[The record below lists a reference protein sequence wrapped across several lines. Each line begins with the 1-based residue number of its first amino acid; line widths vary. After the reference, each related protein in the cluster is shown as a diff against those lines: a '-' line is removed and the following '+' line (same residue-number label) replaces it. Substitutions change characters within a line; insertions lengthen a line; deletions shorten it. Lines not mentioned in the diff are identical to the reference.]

1 MNIVFLQLEIKLL
14 KILTMRK
21 NRLLQLLSMLLMMNV
36 LTMNATNVLN
46 INGVDQL
53 VDTIVPKHQVGPGTT
68 YAFYHCPDRPL
79 TIHVLEVD
87 LTNPYVQMEVCD
99 GGQKSVAVETPSSMY
114 ARNDAP
120 GHDMIAAHNGDFYHT
135 SSTDGTASGMSRM
148 GLISNGE
155 CILNP
160 VGTPMFVLTDD
171 RVAYAESLNFSATLS
186 TETASTRIHTL
197 NSHALEFEASD
208 DSERMI
214 LYTHAYGSKT
224 NATTGGTKAVIASK
238 NGEFDFG
245 DNATILC
252 VVESVADNAGATE
265 IPTGKAVLYGTG
277 ANSTFLQALT
287 AGQECTISI
296 SNVMPA
302 QPSIKNIKEA
312 LGGSGHFIIQD
323 GEVVISGNPDIHPR
337 TFMGISQ
344 DRTKVYSVVVDGRWS
359 GSAGVTLD
367 DEGRILKWLGAWDGI
382 NLDGGGSSGMVV
394 NAEYKNH
401 PADGSERAVGNGM
414 LVFSTAPV
422 DDNIAQIALEPRSYN
437 IPVTARF
444 RPVVYAYNQYGLLK
458 SKDLEGV
465 TLTCDPEIGVINENN
480 EFVAVQNV
488 ASGYITATYGDVSVR
503 QFVTL
508 TQSPLVLDYS
518 AYMVDDR
525 RGYPIQMS
533 STIGNFTYPV
543 DAASVDWTVADASIC
558 EVVDG
563 KVIGKTNGTTTL
575 TGTSVNFSG
584 EVTIT
589 VEIPETEAIP
599 LDGAFSADTWTV
611 KQAGGSGITMSEYEN
626 GFKFSYTGTGSG
638 RSSYIQATKDLISY
652 GIPDGL
658 TMKINPGSASISEIQ
673 MYMID
678 AVGNRI
684 SFTPFAGELEKN
696 TMTTLNIAFADFF
709 DAANNA
715 LFPLTFKYVK
725 FVMALPEK
733 GVENE
738 ILIPTFEQYYG
749 EPSGIE
755 NIFDNKPDVLK
766 LYPNPV
772 EAGAEVNLDI
782 QDDAIVSVY
791 SLSGAL
797 VTEVNVEAGNAAIST
812 EGFKSGIYLVRV
824 VTDEVASVAKL
835 IVK

>member
-1 MNIVFLQLEIKLL
+1 
-14 KILTMRK
+14 MRK
-21 NRLLQLLSMLLMMNV
+21 NRLLQLLSTLLIMNV
-36 LTMNATNVLN
+36 MTLNAANVLN

-79 TIHVLEVD
+79 TIHVLEID

-171 RVAYAESLNFSATLS
+171 RVAYTESLNFNATLS
-186 TETASTRIHTL
+186 TETSSTRIHTL
-197 NSHALEFEASD
+197 NSHALEFDASD

-214 LYTHAYGSKT
+214 LYTHAYGTKT
-224 NATTGGTKAVIASK
+224 NATTGGTKVIIAPK
-238 NGEFDFG
+238 NGEFDFA
-245 DNATILC
+245 DNTTISC
-252 VVESVADNAGATE
+252 IVESVADNAGATE
-265 IPTGKAVLYGTG
+265 IPAGKAVLYGTG

-287 AGQECTISI
+287 AGQECTITI

-312 LGGSGHFIIQD
+312 LGGSGHFIIQG

-344 DRTKVYSVVVDGRWS
+344 DRTKVYSVVVDGRWA

-401 PADGSERAVGNGM
+401 PSDGSERAVGNGM

-444 RPVVYAYNQYGLLK
+444 RPAVYAYNQYGLLK
-458 SKDLEGV
+458 TKDLEGV
-465 TLTCDPEIGVINENN
+465 TLTCDPQIGVINENN
-480 EFVAVQNV
+480 EFVASQEV
-488 ASGYITATYGDVSVR
+488 ASGYITASYNGIEVK
-503 QFVTL
+503 QFVT
-508 TQSPLVLDYS
+508 TIQSPLVLDYS

-525 RGYPIQMS
+525 KGYPIKMS

-543 DAASVDWTVADASIC
+543 DAASVDWVVADANIC
-558 EVVDG
+558 EVIDG
-563 KVIGKTNGTTTL
+563 NVIGKQNGTTTL

-584 EVTIT
+584 VVTIT
-589 VEIPETEAIP
+589 VEIPEAETLA
-599 LDGAFSADTWTV
+599 LDSAFSADTWTV
-611 KQAGGSGITMSEYEN
+611 KQTGGKGITMSAYED

-638 RSSYIQATKDLISY
+638 RSSYIQATKTLTTY
-652 GIPDGL
+652 GLPDGFTL
-658 TMKINPGSASISEIQ
+658 KINPGSAVITDIQIS
-673 MYMID
+673 MTD
-678 AVGNRI
+678 ALNNRL
-684 SFTPFAGELEKN
+684 SLDYNVEEVLEQNKMN
-696 TMTTLNIAFADFF
+696 VLNMQLSDFF
-709 DAANNA
+709 ENINNA
-715 LFPLTFKYVK
+715 YFPLTLKYLK
-725 FVMALPEK
+725 FTMALPEK
-733 GVENE
+733 DVVNE
-738 ILIPTFEQYYG
+738 ILVPTFEQYYG
-749 EPSGIE
+749 EPSGVETIVSKTADLC
-755 NIFDNKPDVLK
+755 I
-766 LYPNPV
+766 YPNPV
-772 EAGAEVNLDI
+772 DAGTSVNIEVS
-782 QDDAIVSVY
+782 DDAVVCIY
-791 SLSGAL
+791 AMSGAL
-797 VTEVNVEAGNAAIST
+797 MSQMEVQAGSAEIST
-812 EGFKSGIYLVRV
+812 AGFAPGLYIIRV
-824 VTDEVASVAKL
+824 VTENTTSVAKL

>member
-1 MNIVFLQLEIKLL
+1 
-14 KILTMRK
+14 MRK
-21 NRLLQLLSMLLMMNV
+21 NRLLTLLSAMLMMNV
-36 LTMNATNVLN
+36 LSLNAADILN

-79 TIHVLEVD
+79 TIHVLEID
-87 LTNPYVQMEVCD
+87 LTNQYVQMEVCD

-120 GHDMIAAHNGDFYHT
+120 GHDMIAVHNGDFYHT
-135 SSTDGTASGMSRM
+135 SSTDGTAYGMSRM

-171 RVAYAESLNFSATLS
+171 RIAYAESLNFSATLS
-186 TETASTRIHTL
+186 NGTTSARIHTL
-197 NSHALEFEASD
+197 NSHALEFDASD

-214 LYTHAYGSKT
+214 LYTHAYGAAT
-224 NATTGGTKAVIASK
+224 NATTGGTKVIIAPK
-238 NGEFDFG
+238 NGDFDFA
-245 DNATILC
+245 DNTTISC
-252 VVESVADNAGATE
+252 IVEAIADNAGATE

-277 ANSTFLQALT
+277 SNAAFLQALT
-287 AGQECTISI
+287 VGQECAITI

-302 QPSIKNIKEA
+302 QPSVKNIKEA
-312 LGGSGHFIIQD
+312 LGGSGHFIIQN

-394 NAEYKNH
+394 NAEYKNN
-401 PADGSERAVGNGM
+401 PSDGSERAVGNGM
-414 LVFSTAPV
+414 LVYSSAPI

-444 RPVVYAYNQYGLLK
+444 RPAVYAYNQYGVLK

-465 TLTCDPEIGVINENN
+465 TLTCDPQIGIINENN
-480 EFVAVQNV
+480 EFVASQEV
-488 ASGYITATYGDVSVR
+488 ASGYITATYNGIEFK
-503 QFVTL
+503 QFVT
-508 TQSPLVLDYS
+508 TIQSPLVLDYS
-518 AYMVDDR
+518 AYMVDNR
-525 RGYPIQMS
+525 KGYPIKMS

-543 DAASVDWTVADASIC
+543 DAASVDWVVADASIC
-558 EVVDG
+558 EVIDG
-563 KVIGKTNGTTTL
+563 NVIGKQNGTTTL

-584 EVTIT
+584 EVAIT
-589 VEIPETEAIP
+589 VEIPETETLA
-599 LDGAFSADTWTV
+599 LDSAFSADTWTV
-611 KQAGGSGITMSEYEN
+611 KQTGGKGIAMSAYQD

-638 RSSYIQATKDLISY
+638 RSSYIQATKNLTTY
-652 GIPDGL
+652 GLPDGFTL
-658 TMKINPGSASISEIQ
+658 EINPGVATITDIQIS
-673 MYMID
+673 MVD
-678 AVGNRI
+678 ALGNRLSLDYNVEALI
-684 SFTPFAGELEKN
+684 EQNK
-696 TMTTLNIAFADFF
+696 LNVFNMQLSDFF
-709 DAANNA
+709 KNINNA
-715 LFPLTFKYVK
+715 YFPLTLKYLK
-725 FVMALPEK
+725 FIMALPEK
-733 GVENE
+733 DVVNE

-749 EPSGIE
+749 EPSGVETIV
-755 NIFDNKPDVLK
+755 NKTVK
-766 LYPNPV
+766 LDIYPNPV
-772 EAGAEVNLDI
+772 ESGASVNI
-782 QDDAIVSVY
+782 QVEDDAQVGVY
-791 SLSGAL
+791 AMSGTL
-797 VTEVNVEAGNAAIST
+797 MSQMDVQAGCAEIST
-812 EGFKSGIYLVRV
+812 AGFAPGLYIVRV
-824 VTDEVASVAKL
+824 VTENTTSVAKL